1 MFFFDS
7 TMFLLLPAIALTLY
21 AQYQVKT
28 VYVKYSK
35 VLAKSGLSGKEV
47 AEELLRQNNL
57 VNIKIE
63 PIEGSLS
70 DHYDPRQKK
79 LGLSKEVYYGK
90 SLAAQGI
97 VAHEIGHALQDAE
110 KYFPLALRSNLVPVT
125 NIGSRMAIPLFLIG
139 FLFTIPGLMDIGII
153 AFSLAVL
160 FQVVTLPVEFNAS
173 NKAVGLLVKAN
184 IISDTEEISAV
195 KKVLNAAALT
205 YLAAAAAAVMQ
216 LLRLIVLRNRRR

>member
-1 MFFFDS
+1 MFYFDS
-7 TMFLLLPAIALTLY
+7 TMFILLPAIVLTLY

-35 VLAKSGLSGKEV
+35 ILAKSGLSGKEV

-79 LGLSKEVYYGK
+79 LGLSKEIYYGK

-125 NIGSRMAIPLFLIG
+125 NIGSRMAVPLFLIG
-139 FLFTIPGLMDIGII
+139 FLFTLPGLMDIGII

-173 NKAVGLLVKAN
+173 NKAVGLLVKAD
-184 IISDTEEISAV
+184 IVSDTEEISAV

-205 YLAAAAAAVMQ
+205 YLAAAAVAVMQ

>member
-1 MFFFDS
+1 MFYFDS
-7 TMFLLLPAIALTLY
+7 TMFILLPAIVLTLY

-35 VLAKSGLSGKEV
+35 ILAKSGLSGKEV

-79 LGLSKEVYYGK
+79 LGLSKEIYYGK

-125 NIGSRMAIPLFLIG
+125 NIGSRMAVPLFLIG
-139 FLFTIPGLMDIGII
+139 FLFTLPGLMDIGII

-173 NKAVGLLVKAN
+173 NKAVGLLVKAD
-184 IISDTEEISAV
+184 IVSGTEEISAV

-205 YLAAAAAAVMQ
+205 YLAAATVAVMQ

>member
-1 MFFFDS
+1 MFYFDS
-7 TMFLLLPAIALTLY
+7 TMFILLPAIGLTLY

-35 VLAKSGLSGKEV
+35 ILAKSGLSGKEV

-79 LGLSKEVYYGK
+79 LGLSKEIYYGK

-139 FLFTIPGLMDIGII
+139 FLFTLPGLMDIGII
-153 AFSLAVL
+153 TFSLAVL

-173 NKAVGLLVKAN
+173 NKAVGLLVKAD
-184 IISDTEEISAV
+184 IVSGTEEISAV

-205 YLAAAAAAVMQ
+205 YLAAAAVAVMQ

>member
-1 MFFFDS
+1 MFYFDS
-7 TMFLLLPAIALTLY
+7 TMFILLPAIVLTIY

-35 VLAKSGLSGKEV
+35 ILAKSRLSGKEV

-79 LGLSKEVYYGK
+79 LGLSKEIYYGK

-125 NIGSRMAIPLFLIG
+125 NIGSRMAVPLFLIG
-139 FLFTIPGLMDIGII
+139 FLFTLPGLMDIGII

-173 NKAVGLLVKAN
+173 NKAVGLLVKAD
-184 IISDTEEISAV
+184 IVSGTEEISAV

-205 YLAAAAAAVMQ
+205 YLAAAAVAVMQ

>member
-1 MFFFDS
+1 MFI
-7 TMFLLLPAIALTLY
+7 LLPAIALTLY

-35 VLAKSGLSGKEV
+35 ILAKSGLSGKEV

-79 LGLSKEVYYGK
+79 LGLSKEIYYGK

-139 FLFTIPGLMDIGII
+139 FLFTLPGLMDIGII

-173 NKAVGLLVKAN
+173 NKAVGLLVKAD
-184 IISDTEEISAV
+184 IVSGTEEISAV

-205 YLAAAAAAVMQ
+205 YLAATAVAVMQ

>member
-1 MFFFDS
+1 MFI
-7 TMFLLLPAIALTLY
+7 LLPAIALTLY

-35 VLAKSGLSGKEV
+35 ILAKSGLSGKEV

-79 LGLSKEVYYGK
+79 LGLSKEIYYGK

-173 NKAVGLLVKAN
+173 NKAVGLLVKAD
-184 IISDTEEISAV
+184 IVSDTEEISAV

-205 YLAAAAAAVMQ
+205 YLAAAAVAVMQ
-216 LLRLIVLRNRRR
+216 LLRLVVLRNRRR

>member
-1 MFFFDS
+1 MFI
-7 TMFLLLPAIALTLY
+7 LLPAIVLTIY

-35 VLAKSGLSGKEV
+35 ILAKSGLSGKEV

-79 LGLSKEVYYGK
+79 LGLSKEIYYGK

-139 FLFTIPGLMDIGII
+139 FLFTLPGLMDIGII

-173 NKAVGLLVKAN
+173 NKAVGLLVKAD
-184 IISDTEEISAV
+184 IVSDTEEISAV

-205 YLAAAAAAVMQ
+205 YLAAAAVAVMQ

>member
-1 MFFFDS
+1 MFYFDS
-7 TMFLLLPAIALTLY
+7 TMFILLPAIALTLY

-35 VLAKSGLSGKEV
+35 ILAKSGLSGKEV

-70 DHYDPRQKK
+70 DQYDPRQKK
-79 LGLSKEVYYGK
+79 LGLSKEIYYGK

-139 FLFTIPGLMDIGII
+139 FLFTLPGLMDIGII

-173 NKAVGLLVKAN
+173 NKAVGLLVKAD
-184 IISDTEEISAV
+184 IVSDTEEISAV

-205 YLAAAAAAVMQ
+205 YLAAAAVAVMQ

>member
-1 MFFFDS
+1 MFYFDS

-35 VLAKSGLSGKEV
+35 ILAKSGLSGKEV

-205 YLAAAAAAVMQ
+205 YLAAAAVAVMQ

>member
-1 MFFFDS
+1 MFI
-7 TMFLLLPAIALTLY
+7 LLPAIALTLY

-35 VLAKSGLSGKEV
+35 ILAKSGLSGKEV

-79 LGLSKEVYYGK
+79 LGLSKEIYYGK

-139 FLFTIPGLMDIGII
+139 FLFTLPGLMDIGII

-173 NKAVGLLVKAN
+173 NKAVGLLVKAD
-184 IISDTEEISAV
+184 IVSDTEEISAV

-205 YLAAAAAAVMQ
+205 YLAAAAVAVMQ

>member
-1 MFFFDS
+1 MFI
-7 TMFLLLPAIALTLY
+7 LLPAIALTLY

-35 VLAKSGLSGKEV
+35 ILAKSGLSGKEV

-79 LGLSKEVYYGK
+79 LGLSKEIYYGK

-110 KYFPLALRSNLVPVT
+110 KYFPLALRNNLVPVT

-139 FLFTIPGLMDIGII
+139 FLFTLPGLMDIGII

-173 NKAVGLLVKAN
+173 NKAVGLLVKAD
-184 IISDTEEISAV
+184 IVSDTEEISAV

-205 YLAAAAAAVMQ
+205 YLAAAAVAVMQ

>member
-1 MFFFDS
+1 MFYFDS
-7 TMFLLLPAIALTLY
+7 TMFILLPAIVLTIY

-28 VYVKYSK
+28 VYVKYSEI
-35 VLAKSGLSGKEV
+35 LAKSGLSGKEV

-70 DHYDPRQKK
+70 DHYNPRQKK
-79 LGLSKEVYYGK
+79 LGLSKEIYYGK

-110 KYFPLALRSNLVPVT
+110 KYFPLALRNNLVPVT

-139 FLFTIPGLMDIGII
+139 FLFTLPGLMDIGII

-173 NKAVGLLVKAN
+173 NKAVDLLVKAD
-184 IISDTEEISAV
+184 IVSGTEEISAV

-205 YLAAAAAAVMQ
+205 YLAATAVAVMQ

>member
-1 MFFFDS
+1 MFYFDS
-7 TMFLLLPAIALTLY
+7 TMFILLPAIGLTLY
-21 AQYQVKT
+21 AQYQIKT

-35 VLAKSGLSGKEV
+35 ILAKSGLSGKEV

-79 LGLSKEVYYGK
+79 LGLSKEIYYGK

-139 FLFTIPGLMDIGII
+139 FLFTLPGLMDIGII

-173 NKAVGLLVKAN
+173 NKAVGLLVKAD
-184 IISDTEEISAV
+184 IVSGTEEISAV

-205 YLAAAAAAVMQ
+205 YLAAAAIAVMQ